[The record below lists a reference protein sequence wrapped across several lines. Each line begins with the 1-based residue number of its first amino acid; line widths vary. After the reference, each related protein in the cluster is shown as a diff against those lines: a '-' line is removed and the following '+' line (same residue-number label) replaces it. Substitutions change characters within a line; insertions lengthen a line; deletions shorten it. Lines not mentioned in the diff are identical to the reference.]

1 LNIMRVINQGEDES
15 SISVHGSI
23 IGALHGQVMSCSD
36 VGQTNANKSSGA
48 TTTLIVHVR
57 G

>member
-1 LNIMRVINQGEDES
+1 MRVINQGEDES